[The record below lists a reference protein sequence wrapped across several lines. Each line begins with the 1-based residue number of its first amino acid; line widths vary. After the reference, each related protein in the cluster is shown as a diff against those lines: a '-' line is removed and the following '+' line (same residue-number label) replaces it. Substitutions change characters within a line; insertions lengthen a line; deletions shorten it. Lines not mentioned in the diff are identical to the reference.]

1 MYAMASAIDAAV
13 RPAPKIAVAS
23 TASRMP
29 GNANRMSSPEEIT
42 ASTVPRRQAAATASR
57 APAVMLRTTT
67 ASGPSIED
75 CAPASSREN
84 TSRPWKSYPS
94 KWPPPGATQA
104 SERFGRLGLYG
115 AISGPK
121 TAASVASAMTAA
133 DTMPATPVPR
143 SPDSGRVR
151 RVPGTVTVRPAPA
164 VTVPPSLGPAP
175 QRDARVQHRVHHVHE
190 QVDHDE
196 RGDQHER
203 DALHHREVLGL
214 RGLDQ
219 VGAEPVQAERGLHH
233 GRHGD
238 QRRDRDPG
246 DRGDRYRRVAQDVPP
261 DQLAARDAAAHR
273 GLHVLALALLP
284 DRRPGDPGHDRER
297 RERQGNSGQREVP
310 HVAQ

>member
-29 GNANRMSSPEEIT
+29 GNANRMSSPGEI
-42 ASTVPRRQAAATASR
+42 
-57 APAVMLRTTT
+57 
-67 ASGPSIED
+67 
-75 CAPASSREN
+75 
-84 TSRPWKSYPS
+84 TSRPGKSYPS

-196 RGDQHER
+196 RGD
-203 DALHHREVLGL
+203 
-214 RGLDQ
+214 
-219 VGAEPVQAERGLHH
+219 
-233 GRHGD
+233 
-238 QRRDRDPG
+238 
-246 DRGDRYRRVAQDVPP
+246 
-261 DQLAARDAAAHR
+261 
-273 GLHVLALALLP
+273 
-284 DRRPGDPGHDRER
+284 
-297 RERQGNSGQREVP
+297 
-310 HVAQ
+310 